1 VRAERPV
8 LLDVGELRKS
18 FGGVHA
24 VSSFSCEVRTG
35 EIVGLIGP
43 NGSGKTTSFSMIAGS
58 IRPDGGRVRFDGSD
72 ITGKRSFQI
81 ARRGLVRTFQLTRMF
96 VDLSVHENLLVGQ
109 GRSDAKGI
117 AKALELIELVGL
129 QEKIRDLAGSLSFG
143 QQRLLELV
151 RGAALGP
158 KLFLLDEPFAGINP
172 SMEEK
177 LLVLIRHLRDEEGMS
192 FLIVDHEMRLIMEL
206 CEYIYVMDRGR
217 NLTDG
222 LPSAVR
228 SDAATL
234 DAYFGKG
241 YVAGARGT

>member
-1 VRAERPV
+1 V

-18 FGGVHA
+18 FGGVRA

-109 GRSDAKGI
+109 GRSDARGI

>member
-1 VRAERPV
+1 VRGGRDA
-8 LLDVGELRKS
+8 LLEVAELRKS

-24 VSSFSCEVRTG
+24 VSSFSCEVG
-35 EIVGLIGP
+35 VAEIVGLIGP
-43 NGSGKTTSFSMIAGS
+43 NGSGKTTSFGMIAGGV
-58 IRPDGGRVRFDGSD
+58 RPDGGRVTFDGSD
-72 ITGKRSFQI
+72 ITGHRSFKI

-96 VDLSVHENLLVGQ
+96 ADLSVYENVVVGQ
-109 GRSDAKGI
+109 ASTDAG
-117 AKALELIELVGL
+117 ATARALRLVELVGL
-129 QEKIRDLAGSLSFG
+129 ESKIADPAGSLSFG
-143 QQRLLELV
+143 QQRLLELI
-151 RGAALGP
+151 RGACLGP

-172 SMEEK
+172 TMEEK
-177 LLVLIRHLRDEEGMS
+177 LLVLIRYLRDEAGMS

-206 CEYIYVMDRGR
+206 CQHIYVMDRGR

-222 LPSAVR
+222 SPSVVR